1 MMTPLKANAPPRN
14 ANARRQPG
22 ERITLTNC
30 LRSVA
35 PVSPRIK
42 LISFAD
48 EGRDISAERQQRKR
62 AGNCAGSA
70 HPFRAGGEMTGEE
83 YMARLYCEPKAFWH
97 CARQLETSGGYYT
110 FNEINLPQYWLD
122 MLAKY
127 MQAQPSAA
135 ARQLHRRVE
144 AARAEFKKKQDEA
157 SGDGRIPKDRN
168 AYERIES
175 KAWDKFN
182 AQKQGYL
189 KEYLEAVETGNVR
202 RMPRR
207 RKCGECEAAFVTGRA
222 KYCQICTKKRN
233 RESAWRYRRSKPRS
247 RVISLPREIRP

>member
-1 MMTPLKANAPPRN
+1 MRAPEN

-22 ERITLTNC
+22 ERVILTNC
-30 LRSVA
+30 APSVA
-35 PVSPRIK
+35 PVSPGIK

-48 EGRDISAERQQRKR
+48 EGCDISAERQRRKR
-62 AGNCAGSA
+62 AGNWAGSA
-70 HPFRAGGEMTGEE
+70 HPFRAGGGEATGEE

-97 CARQLETSGGYYT
+97 CTRQLETSGGYYT
-110 FNEINLPQYWLD
+110 FNEINLPQYWLE

-127 MQAQPSAA
+127 MQAQSSAA

-144 AARAEFKKKQDEA
+144 SARAEFKKKQDEA
-157 SGDGRIPKDRN
+157 SRDGRIPKDRD
-168 AYERIES
+168 AYERIEP

-182 AQKQGYL
+182 AEKQAYL

-207 RKCGECEAAFVTGRA
+207 RKCRECKAAFVIGRA
-222 KYCQICTKKRN
+222 KYCQICTKQRN